1 MKQIEKVIDFLCLKM
16 VQAGEIATV
25 FVAFMLVAN
34 ILTRVLW
41 KFPLP
46 GTVELTEI
54 AGAVL
59 LAGGV
64 AYCQRVKG
72 HVSVEVFVEK
82 LPLRV
87 QAVVSILMIAI
98 ATIATIS
105 LTRGT
110 FSYALRM
117 ANAKYMTADLHI
129 PVYPIIYFVAACFAL
144 LTIVLCLDLINAIKS
159 YLGGKQ
165 K

>member
-1 MKQIEKVIDFLCLKM
+1 MRQFERAIDFLCAKM

-82 LPLRV
+82 LPLRA
-87 QAVVSILMIAI
+87 QAILSALVTFIAI
-98 ATIATIS
+98 LATVS
-105 LTRGT
+105 LARGT
-110 FSYALRM
+110 FSYASRM
-117 ANAKYMTADLHI
+117 AQSKYMTADLHI
-129 PVYPIIYFVAACFAL
+129 PVYPVIYFVAACFAL
-144 LTIVLCLDLINAIKS
+144 LTIVLCLDFINAIKKS
-159 YLGGKQ
+159 AKGGSK
-165 K
+165 